1 MTPQKMKPEP
11 QSDKKKPRPLQQVA
25 TNIAPGHEFNPLT
38 SAIAV
43 PADDMQVAQKS
54 RLIEPRMQTVQQ
66 QAFMEQIGQT
76 QGNQFLQRMMA
87 SMQRGQMVSDG
98 KNIQREDGEADPARD
113 SFMSTQYMPSAAG
126 QDFQPSTG
134 IGGFN
139 VRYSPQNSELR
150 ILLRVG
156 IDFQNSLSV
165 DDAGLVTANTGD
177 FATSAAD
184 LNSIPDAALRTTEV
198 QSNWQWSAGNKTS
211 WIQDYQQQAQD
222 AWGGQFYFTSQ
233 NWSDVYANVRVE
245 LDVHANHLR
254 TDHCKATVFKVPEGS
269 SAGPGAEVVS
279 TRNQPVGNTA
289 TMVSSDLQ
297 GTGNF
302 LSHRLYFESGSDSIA
317 TAETVD
323 ADPAPGFL
331 RDLIATFQRGT
342 STGGVPI
349 AITGHTMSGGDEA
362 ANQTLSAQR
371 AQNVADYLRTNGAQI
386 AGYRLTSRGVGAEG
400 AAVDEDWERVDI
412 QVGSGEGQHTM
423 VHETGHM
430 FGLGDQYVVAGLV
443 ASGTGGRLGTRTEH
457 DPQVQNMGG
466 VQASIYENNDD
477 IMSLGNAIRPQ
488 HYSTFHEALTT
499 VAPQAQFEYG
509 GVGSAPRVPPDLI
522 NPYGQPN
529 EEPTTAVA

>member
-1 MTPQKMKPEP
+1 MSPQKIEPEP
-11 QSDKKKPRPLQQVA
+11 QSEKKKPRPPQQASAHAVS
-25 TNIAPGHEFNPLT
+25 GYEFNPL
-38 SAIAV
+38 A
-43 PADDMQVAQKS
+43 PALAGKGEGVSFEPGGPFIDP
-54 RLIEPRMQTVQQ
+54 RLRTVQQ

-76 QGNQFLQRMMA
+76 QGNQFLQRMMV
-87 SMQRGQMVSDG
+87 SMQRGQMMSDG

-113 SFMSTQYMPSAAG
+113 SFMSTEYMPSEAG

-134 IGGFN
+134 LGGFN

-150 ILLRVG
+150 ILLHVG

-177 FATSAAD
+177 FATAAAD
-184 LNSIPDAALRTTEV
+184 LNSIPDVAIRTTEV
-198 QSNWQWSAGNKTS
+198 QNNWQWSEGDKTS
-211 WIQDYQQQAQD
+211 WAQDYQQQAQD
-222 AWGGQFYFTSQ
+222 AWGGQFYFTSER
-233 NWSDVYANVRVE
+233 WSDVFANVRVV
-245 LDVHANHLR
+245 LDVHANHLN
-254 TDHCKATVFKVPEGS
+254 TDHCKATVFKVPAGS

-279 TRNQPVGNTA
+279 TQNQPVGYTA

-302 LSHRLYFESGSDSIA
+302 LDHTLYFQPGSDSVA
-317 TAETVD
+317 TAETID

-331 RDLIATFQRGT
+331 SSLIATFQRGT

-349 AITGHTMSGGDEA
+349 TVTGHTMSGGDEA
-362 ANQTLSAQR
+362 ANQVLSEQR
-371 AQNVADYLRTNGAQI
+371 AQNVVDYLHTHGAQI
-386 AGYRLTSRGVGAEG
+386 AGYRLTARGVGAAG
-400 AAVDEDWERVDI
+400 ATADDDWERVDI
-412 QVGSGEGQHTM
+412 QVGSGGSQQTM

-443 ASGTGGRLGTRTEH
+443 ASGTGGRRGTRTEH

-466 VQASIYENNDD
+466 VQTSIYENNDD
-477 IMSLGNAIRPQ
+477 IMSLGSAIRPQ
-488 HYSTFHEALTT
+488 HYSTFHQALTT
-499 VAPQAQFEYG
+499 VAPQARFVYG

-522 NPYGQPN
+522 NPYGEPN